1 MKCFRYRR
9 RISSLENINEML
21 ANDGLSNKPK
31 EDRIVKFRD
40 PDDMKDGSH
49 RSVSGARG
57 V

>member
-1 MKCFRYRR
+1 
-9 RISSLENINEML
+9 ML

-49 RSVSGARG
+49 RSVVRRLSRHDWSA
-57 V
+57 

>member
-1 MKCFRYRR
+1 
-9 RISSLENINEML
+9 ML

-57 V
+57 VCAATIGVL